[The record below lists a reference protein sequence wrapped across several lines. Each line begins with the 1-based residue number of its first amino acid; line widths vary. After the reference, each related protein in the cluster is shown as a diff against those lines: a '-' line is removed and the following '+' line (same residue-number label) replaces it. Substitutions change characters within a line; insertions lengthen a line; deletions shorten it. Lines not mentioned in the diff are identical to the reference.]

1 MTRASSA
8 ESPVTSGAGGDLIT
22 VAIVEDE
29 SSVRSALRQILRAA
43 GDVRCV
49 AEYPTAEDAI
59 RSWPEPPPQVAIL
72 DINLPGMNGVDCVRQ
87 LANTSPG
94 TQFMML
100 TVYDHNDAI
109 FDSLAAGAHGYL
121 VKPVRAAELLA
132 AVRDVH
138 SGGAP
143 MTSNIARRVVQAFKR
158 PVANGPRP
166 GMEMLSER
174 ESEVLDLLAQG
185 YLYKEIAVKM
195 GVSYH
200 TIHSHVRHIYEKL
213 HVRSRAQAVAIY
225 HRHT

>member
-1 MTRASSA
+1 MTKL
-8 ESPVTSGAGGDLIT
+8 SPSDSLIT
-22 VAIVEDE
+22 VALVEDE
-29 SSVRSALRQILRAA
+29 TAVRSSLRQILRTA

-49 AEYPTAEDAI
+49 AEYSSAEDAL
-59 RSWPEPPPQVAIL
+59 RSWPELPPKVAIL
-72 DINLPGMNGVDCVRQ
+72 DINLPGMSGVECVRR
-87 LANTSPG
+87 LAERSPG
-94 TQFMML
+94 TQFMIL

-158 PVANGPRP
+158 PVVGGPRT
-166 GMEMLSER
+166 GMESLSER
-174 ESEVLDLLAQG
+174 EAEVLDLLAQG

-200 TIHSHVRHIYEKL
+200 TIHSHVKHIYEKL
-213 HVRSRAQAVAIY
+213 HVQSRAQAVAAY
-225 HRHT
+225 HRRA

>member
-1 MTRASSA
+1 MTKTIPA
-8 ESPVTSGAGGDLIT
+8 ESLIT

-29 SSVRSALRQILRAA
+29 SAVRSSLRQILRTA
-43 GDVRCV
+43 GDVRCM
-49 AEYPTAEDAI
+49 AEYPSAEDAI
-59 RSWPEPPPQVAIL
+59 QNWPQRPPQVAIL
-72 DINLPGMNGVDCVRQ
+72 DINLPGMSGVDCVRQ
-87 LANTSPG
+87 LAEKSPG

-158 PVANGPRP
+158 PVAGSQRP
-166 GMEMLSER
+166 GMESLSER
-174 ESEVLDLLAQG
+174 EAEVLDLLAQG
-185 YLYKEIAVKM
+185 YLYKEIAGKM

-200 TIHSHVRHIYEKL
+200 TIHAHVRHIYEKL
-213 HVRSRAQAVAIY
+213 HVRSRAQAVALY
-225 HRHT
+225 NRRV

>member
-1 MTRASSA
+1 MAKL
-8 ESPVTSGAGGDLIT
+8 TSDQSLIT
-22 VAIVEDE
+22 VAIVEDDPA
-29 SSVRSALRQILRAA
+29 VRSSLRQILRTAS
-43 GDVRCV
+43 DVRCV
-49 AEYPTAEDAI
+49 AEYADAEDAI
-59 RSWPEPPPQVAIL
+59 RNWPHVPPQVAIL
-72 DINLPGMNGVDCVRQ
+72 DINLPGMSGVECVRR
-87 LANTSPG
+87 LAEKSPG

-121 VKPVRAAELLA
+121 VKPARAAELLT

-158 PVANGPRP
+158 PVANSPRP
-166 GMEMLSER
+166 GMETLSER
-174 ESEVLDLLAQG
+174 EAEVLDLLAQG
-185 YLYKEIAVKM
+185 YLYKEIAVRM

-213 HVRSRAQAVAIY
+213 HVRSRAQAVAMY
-225 HRHT
+225 HRRA

>member
-1 MTRASSA
+1 MTKL
-8 ESPVTSGAGGDLIT
+8 SPSDGLIT
-22 VAIVEDE
+22 VALVEDE
-29 SSVRSALRQILRAA
+29 TAVRSSLRQILRTAS
-43 GDVRCV
+43 DVRCV
-49 AEYPTAEDAI
+49 AEYPSAEDAL
-59 RSWPEPPPQVAIL
+59 SNWPELSPKVAIL
-72 DINLPGMNGVDCVRQ
+72 DINLPGMSGVECVRR
-87 LANTSPG
+87 LSERSPS
-94 TQFMML
+94 TQFMIL

-121 VKPVRAAELLA
+121 VKPVRAAELLT

-158 PVANGPRP
+158 PVTGVPRS

-174 ESEVLDLLAQG
+174 EAEVLDLLAQG
-185 YLYKEIAVKM
+185 YLYKEIGVKI

-225 HRHT
+225 HRRA

>member
-1 MTRASSA
+1 MTKLTSP
-8 ESPVTSGAGGDLIT
+8 ESLIT
-22 VAIVEDE
+22 VAIVEDDPA
-29 SSVRSALRQILRAA
+29 VRSSLRQILRTAS
-43 GDVRCV
+43 DVRCV
-49 AEYPTAEDAI
+49 AEYPNAEDAI
-59 RSWPEPPPQVAIL
+59 RNWPQLPPQVAIL
-72 DINLPGMNGVDCVRQ
+72 DINLPGMSGVECVRR
-87 LANTSPG
+87 LAEKWPG

-121 VKPVRAAELLA
+121 VKPARAAELLT

-158 PVANGPRP
+158 PVANGPRA
-166 GMEMLSER
+166 GMETLSER
-174 ESEVLDLLAQG
+174 EAEVLDLLAQG

-213 HVRSRAQAVAIY
+213 HVRSRAQAVAMY
-225 HRHT
+225 HRRA

>member
-1 MTRASSA
+1 MTKISST
-8 ESPVTSGAGGDLIT
+8 ESRIT
-22 VAIVEDE
+22 VVIIEDDPA
-29 SSVRSALRQILRAA
+29 VRSSLRQILRTA
-43 GDVRCV
+43 DDLRCV
-49 AEYPTAEDAI
+49 AEYPSAEEAI
-59 RSWPEPPPQVAIL
+59 SSWPQLSPQVAIL
-72 DINLPGMNGVDCVRQ
+72 DINLPGMSGVECVRR
-87 LANTSPG
+87 LSEKSSG
-94 TQFMML
+94 TQFVML

-121 VKPVRAAELLA
+121 VKPARAAELLA

-158 PVANGPRP
+158 PVTNGPRP
-166 GMEMLSER
+166 GMETLSDR

-213 HVRSRAQAVAIY
+213 HVRSRAQAVAMY
-225 HRHT
+225 HRRA

>member
-1 MTRASSA
+1 MTKLTPS
-8 ESPVTSGAGGDLIT
+8 EDLIT

-29 SSVRSALRQILRAA
+29 TAVRSSLRQILRTAS
-43 GDVRCV
+43 DVRCV
-49 AEYPTAEDAI
+49 AEYPSAEDAI
-59 RSWPEPPPQVAIL
+59 RSWPQLPPKVAIL
-72 DINLPGMNGVDCVRQ
+72 DINLPGISGVECVRR
-87 LANTSPG
+87 LTETSPR

-121 VKPVRAAELLA
+121 VKPVRASELLA

-158 PVANGPRP
+158 PVTGVPRN
-166 GMEMLSER
+166 GMETLSER
-174 ESEVLDLLAQG
+174 EAEVLDLLAQG
-185 YLYKEIAVKM
+185 YLYKEIAVRM

-213 HVRSRAQAVAIY
+213 HVRSRAQAVAMY
-225 HRHT
+225 HRRA

>member
-1 MTRASSA
+1 MTKLTSD
-8 ESPVTSGAGGDLIT
+8 ESLIT
-22 VAIVEDE
+22 VALVEDDPA
-29 SSVRSALRQILRAA
+29 VRSSLRQILRTA

-49 AEYPTAEDAI
+49 AEYPNAEDAI
-59 RSWPEPPPQVAIL
+59 RKWPQLPPQVAIL
-72 DINLPGMNGVDCVRQ
+72 DINLPGMSGVECVRR
-87 LANTSPG
+87 LVEKSPG

-121 VKPVRAAELLA
+121 VKPASAAELLS

-158 PVANGPRP
+158 PVANGPRA
-166 GMEMLSER
+166 GMETLSER
-174 ESEVLDLLAQG
+174 EAEVLDLLAQG
-185 YLYKEIAVKM
+185 YLYKEIAVNM

-213 HVRSRAQAVAIY
+213 HVRSRAQAVAMY
-225 HRHT
+225 HRRA

>member
-1 MTRASSA
+1 MSSTASGGSK
-8 ESPVTSGAGGDLIT
+8 AGRGEGVIT

-29 SSVRSALRQILRAA
+29 AGVRSSLAQILKTAS
-43 GDVRCV
+43 DVRCV
-49 AEYPTAEDAI
+49 AVYENGEGAI
-59 RSWPEPPPQVAIL
+59 RELPKLAPQVAIL
-72 DINLPGMNGVDCVRQ
+72 DINLPGMSGVECVRHI
-87 LANTSPG
+87 AEKSPG
-94 TQFMML
+94 TQIMML

-158 PVANGPRP
+158 PAAGQAKPGIEALSPR
-166 GMEMLSER
+166 EA
-174 ESEVLDLLAQG
+174 EVLELLTQG
-185 YLYKEIAVKM
+185 YLYKEIAKKM

-200 TIHSHVRHIYEKL
+200 TIHAHVRKIYEKL
-213 HVRSRAQAVAIY
+213 QVQSRAQAVAVYIG
-225 HRHT
+225 RS

>member
-1 MTRASSA
+1 MTKTIPA
-8 ESPVTSGAGGDLIT
+8 ESLIT

-29 SSVRSALRQILRAA
+29 SAVRSSLRQILRTA
-43 GDVRCV
+43 GDVRCM
-49 AEYPTAEDAI
+49 AEYPSAEDAI
-59 RSWPEPPPQVAIL
+59 QNWPQRPPQVAIL
-72 DINLPGMNGVDCVRQ
+72 DINLPGMSGVDCVRQ
-87 LANTSPG
+87 LAEKSPG

-132 AVRDVH
+132 AVRDVR

-158 PVANGPRP
+158 PVAGSQRP
-166 GMEMLSER
+166 GMESLSER
-174 ESEVLDLLAQG
+174 EAEVLDLLAQG
-185 YLYKEIAVKM
+185 YLYKEIAGKM

-200 TIHSHVRHIYEKL
+200 TIHAHVRHIYEKL
-213 HVRSRAQAVAIY
+213 HVRSRAQAVALY
-225 HRHT
+225 NRRV